1 MGLPSFV
8 QCIISLN
15 TKTLKKPYGKGGI
28 KNKKKYNIFYR
39 WLPAYDAN
47 HLNL

>member
-28 KNKKKYNIFYR
+28 KNKKIYNIFYR